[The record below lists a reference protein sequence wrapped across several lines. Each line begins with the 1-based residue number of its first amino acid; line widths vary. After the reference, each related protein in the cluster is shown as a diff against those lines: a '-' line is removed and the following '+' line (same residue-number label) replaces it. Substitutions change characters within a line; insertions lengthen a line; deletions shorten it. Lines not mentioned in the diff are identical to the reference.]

1 MQEERSSI
9 RKNRSLRAEIS
20 QPIDLLLVLLA
31 AKELLSMV
39 KKSNLEVVIY

>member
-9 RKNRSLRAEIS
+9 GGNKSLIAEIS

-31 AKELLSMV
+31 AEELLSMV
-39 KKSNLEVVIY
+39 IRLNLEIVIY